1 MKWLPL
7 VKYLVVSD
15 IISIIPINNRQ
26 KLNLLDHLT
35 YGQIVKKLPKAIL
48 ADVTWRGYLKQGTP
62 VGKQMLLKKKG
73 GMSVQKRL
81 IMVVRSQK
89 HFYIKYNVFR
99 IILKINR

>member
-7 VKYLVVSD
+7 VKYLVVLD

-48 ADVTWRGYLKQGTP
+48 ADVTWRRYLKQGTP
-62 VGKQMLLKKKG
+62 VGKHMIFKKKG

-89 HFYIKYNVFR
+89 HFYIKYNVSR